1 MLKVHKDYL
10 IDEKGEKKAVVVP
23 FSEWYKINEALE
35 ALDDIIAYD
44 KAKAEP
50 SDPLPFHEAIK
61 TSARGNLVDLYHF
74 H

>member
-23 FSEWYKINEALE
+23 FSEWHKINEALE
-35 ALDDIIAYD
+35 ELDDIRVYD
-44 KAKAEP
+44 KAKSTP

-61 TSARGNLVDLYHF
+61 KIRTRKPR
-74 H
+74 